1 MFNSY
6 QNQQNI
12 KINAISGTIMKN
24 YKESFFKRFHL
35 QSELANNVLA
45 HNPKYPLT
53 DYVSKPVVV
62 LQMMVCGDM
71 EVVAELM
78 FKDDFDKLFKADAER
93 RTDE

>member
-6 QNQQNI
+6 QNKQNI

-35 QSELANNVLA
+35 KSSLADNVLA
-45 HNPKYPLT
+45 HNPEYPINH
-53 DYVSKPVVV
+53 YMSKPVVV

-78 FKDDFDKLFKADAER
+78 FKDDFDKLFKEDG
-93 RTDE
+93 DSDDG

>member
-6 QNQQNI
+6 QNRQNI

-24 YKESFFKRFHL
+24 YKESFFRRFHL
-35 QSELANNVLA
+35 DSPLAGKVLA
-45 HNPKYPLT
+45 HDPKYPIN

-78 FKDDFDKLFKADAER
+78 FKDDFDKLFKEDG
-93 RTDE
+93 DPDDG

>member
-12 KINAISGTIMKN
+12 KINAVNGTIVKN
-24 YKESFFKRFHL
+24 YKGSFFKRFHL
-35 QSELANNVLA
+35 KSPLAD
-45 HNPKYPLT
+45 KILT
-53 DYVSKPVVV
+53 HKPEYQINGYVSKPVVV

-78 FKDDFDKLFKADAER
+78 FKDDFDKLFEEDGEAE
-93 RTDE
+93 